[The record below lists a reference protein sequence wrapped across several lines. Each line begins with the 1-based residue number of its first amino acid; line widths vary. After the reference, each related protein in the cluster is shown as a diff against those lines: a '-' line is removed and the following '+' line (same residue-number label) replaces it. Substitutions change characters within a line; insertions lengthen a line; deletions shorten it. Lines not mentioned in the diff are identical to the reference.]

1 MRGSLVGMATTVFSN
16 AQVFDGTAFLDRPA
30 DVLVVDDVVTDIEP
44 HGSLRW
50 EEGTDVVDCTGRTL
64 LPGLIDAHVH
74 LLFSNAGSLEMFNQP
89 FSRQFYLS
97 VRNLRATLDA
107 GITTVRDAGGAD
119 LGTRRAI
126 EEGLVPGPRLKISIS
141 VMSQT
146 GGHADTWMPSGVEMP
161 FMEPHAGRPSG
172 IADGPEEARRVA
184 RLLFR
189 AGADQVKIC
198 TTGGVLSPMD
208 DPQHT
213 QFTLA
218 EIRAVVEEARAHGSY
233 VLAHAQGAEGIKNAL
248 RAGVRSIEHGVYLDD
263 EAIGMMLEAEAWLVP
278 TLVAPLAVV
287 RNAERGASIPAQ
299 VLDKA
304 KRVVEAHRE
313 SVQRAFEAGVRIA
326 MGTDSGVGEH
336 GDNLEEL
343 ALYAGLG
350 MDLEQALAT
359 ATSVAADLV
368 APEWMVGRVREGWTA
383 DLVVLDEELTAVD
396 QLATLREHIVA
407 VYLGGR
413 KVAGA

>member
-1 MRGSLVGMATTVFSN
+1 MGTTVITN
-16 AQVFDGTAFLDRPA
+16 VRVFDGEAFLDRRA
-30 DVLVVDDVVTDIEP
+30 DVVVTDGIVADVEP
-44 HGSLRW
+44 TGGLTW
-50 EEGTDVVDCTGRTL
+50 EEGATVVDGAGRTL

-74 LLFSNAGSLEMFNQP
+74 VLFSNAGSLEMFNAP

-97 VRNLRATLDA
+97 VGNLRRTLET

-119 LGTRRAI
+119 LGTKRAV
-126 EEGLVPGPRLKISIS
+126 EEGLVDGPRMKISVT

-161 FMEPHAGRPSG
+161 FMEAHPGRPRG
-172 IADGPEEARRVA
+172 VADGPEEVRRVA

-208 DPQHT
+208 DPTHT

-233 VLAHAQGAEGIKNAL
+233 VLAHAQGTEGIKNAL
-248 RAGVRSIEHGVYLDD
+248 RAGVRSIEHGIFLDD
-263 EAIGMMLEAEAWLVP
+263 EAIGMLLEAEAWLVP

-287 RNAERGASIPAQ
+287 RNAERGASIPPQA
-299 VLDKA
+299 VDKA
-304 KRVVEAHRE
+304 RRVVDTHRE

-343 ALYAGLG
+343 ALYASVG
-350 MDLEQALAT
+350 MDLEQVLAT
-359 ATSVAADLV
+359 ATSVAAALV
-368 APEWMVGRVREGWTA
+368 APEWRIGRVREGWTA
-383 DLVVLDEELTAVD
+383 DLVLLDTELTSVE
-396 QLATLREHIVA
+396 QVATLREHIAA
-407 VYLGGR
+407 VYLGGKR
-413 KVAGA
+413 VAGAG